1 MGEPE
6 LPASMALAWGVT
18 AHSGRGPKRALT
30 LDQVVDAGIA
40 VAVAD
45 GLAAVSMA
53 RVAERLGVSTMALYR
68 YVPGKDDLLELM
80 VDAALGSPPPAAP
93 REDWRAGLHRWAAGV
108 RAAYQANPWAL
119 QVPITAPPLGPN
131 NVRWLEN
138 ALAAMSRTRLTG
150 QEKLSCVLIVS
161 GYVRSDEQL
170 AQGMRA
176 GAYADAPP
184 DLYARR
190 LARLVDAETFPELSA
205 VLASGELADEE
216 GVDAEFEFGLAR
228 VLDGI
233 GVLVDAARKR
243 R

>member
-1 MGEPE
+1 
-6 LPASMALAWGVT
+6 
-18 AHSGRGPKRALT
+18 
-30 LDQVVDAGIA
+30 
-40 VAVAD
+40 
-45 GLAAVSMA
+45 
-53 RVAERLGVSTMALYR
+53 MALYR

-80 VDAALGSPPPAAP
+80 VDAALGPPPPARP
-93 REDWRAGLHRWAAGV
+93 REDWRAGLRRWAAGV
-108 RAAYQANPWAL
+108 RAAYRANPWAL

-138 ALAAMSRTRLTG
+138 ALAALSRTRLTG
-150 QEKLSCVLIVS
+150 HEKLSCVLIVS
-161 GYVRSDEQL
+161 GYVRNDEQL

-190 LARLVDAETFPELSA
+190 LARLIDEETFPELSA
-205 VLASGELADEE
+205 VLRSGDLADDE
-216 GVDAEFEFGLAR
+216 GLDAEFEFGLAR

-233 GVLVDAARKR
+233 GVLVAAARKR